1 MRIPAISLVSGV
13 LASLLFAGTAGAA
26 PFAQA
31 FAGKDP
37 TKSNPIYDSGRFR
50 IKSCDEQPTQPDDL
64 DAARVD
70 LEFLLDC
77 LNTGWG
83 DHLTEANFA
92 FAKPKL
98 VTTTRT
104 DLQTG
109 CGKYPKT
116 AQAVYCP
123 NNQRITFRLDRDIL
137 SKQTELL
144 LFATIAHEYGHHVQQ
159 LTGIMT
165 SYLNRKYRNK
175 AAELDATRRMELQA
189 ECFGGAFIGSVWM
202 SLGRRKRDLNY
213 MIKVA
218 IGNATHGKHANIAYW
233 IRRGFAADSPDA
245 CNTFTAPAAKVA

>member
-1 MRIPAISLVSGV
+1 MRIPAIPLISGV
-13 LASLLFAGTAGAA
+13 LASLLFAGTAGAGTLA
-26 PFAQA
+26 PAA
-31 FAGKDP
+31 ASKDP
-37 TKSNPIYDSGRFR
+37 TKSNRIYNSGQLR

-92 FAKPKL
+92 FSKPKL

-104 DLQTG
+104 NLQTG
-109 CGKYPKT
+109 CGRYPKT

-123 NNQRITFRLDRDIL
+123 NNQRITFLLNPSIL

-159 LTGIMT
+159 LTGIMS
-165 SYLNRKYRNK
+165 SYLNRKYRSK
-175 AAELDATRRMELQA
+175 AAKLDATRRIELQA
-189 ECFGGAFIGSVWM
+189 ECLSGAFIGSVWM
-202 SLGRRKRDLNY
+202 SLGRRKSALNY
-213 MIKVA
+213 MIKVS
-218 IGNATHGKHANIAYW
+218 IGNATHGKHANINYW

-245 CNTFTAPAAKVA
+245 CNTFTAPASKVA